1 MDNKNN
7 LNEANNI
14 DKSTKTQ
21 KIKVKKIRKKSYAFR
36 NFILEL
42 KRVRWPKEKDS
53 KNAIIKTLFFVI
65 VCIIIFFTIS
75 FLATLLWNNLGVG
88 F

>member
-1 MDNKNN
+1 MDNKDS
-7 LNEANNI
+7 LNKLDNKAKI
-14 DKSTKTQ
+14 TKSQ
-21 KIKVKKIRKKSYAFR
+21 NVKAKKNRKKSYAFR

-53 KNAIIKTLFFVI
+53 KNAILKTLFFVV